1 VALERY
7 EVTLTGEKSKI
18 DSATLKLGTSFDN
31 PRPFPHILPK
41 ERMTPG
47 ETYLGWECK
56 GCRLAMAIE
65 TTAPLAAKIPEA
77 HFMEV
82 QCRHCGETQIR
93 TWAARTEL
101 LYLPTGPT

>member
-7 EVTLTGEKSKI
+7 EVTLKCEKSKI
-18 DSATLKLGTSFDN
+18 DSTILKLGTSFEN

-41 ERMTPG
+41 ERMTLG

-65 TTAPLAAKIPEA
+65 TTAPLAANIPEA
-77 HFMEV
+77 HFVEV
-82 QCRHCGETQIR
+82 KCQYCGETQIR

-101 LYLPTGPT
+101 LYLPIAPT